1 MEKRTIDSNVALKIY
16 AKVYMNMTILVI
28 SSTHVVPG
36 LFFQHFDHRKLE
48 RKHEYI
54 YSER

>member
-16 AKVYMNMTILVI
+16 AKVYINMTILVI